1 MYHAACVREFI
12 VELLLFDVKHS
23 PHGSCCLNSLL
34 ISPSDVI
41 LVAFKI
47 LVTIHELL
55 FVLALLF
62 WIVNSPDQL
71 FVRLFLDR
79 ISKLRVAKPDLVV
92 RAFCSNVGTHSTWR
106 EKT

>member
-12 VELLLFDVKHS
+12 VELLLFDVKHT

-34 ISPSDVI
+34 ISPSNVI

-47 LVTIHELL
+47 LVTIRELL

-62 WIVNSPDQL
+62 WIVNSLDQL

-79 ISKLRVAKPDLVV
+79 LSKLRVAKPDLVV